1 MSSTSLFAELVK
13 SRKNRERIK
22 QLMTKEGE
30 KPEKGKE
37 NVEPEGGGSA
47 SGPDT
52 PGPTASAASIP
63 NGAAKNDTNAAVDQE
78 EISNPSSHSEQE
90 SASNSVIKIDFKK
103 VSVPTSLTKLP
114 MPPGINLED
123 IDSPT
128 SPSTPPES
136 KPARLSITK
145 DLPMPPSKSRTLI
158 VHLIVLN
165 LLSYDCDQWRF
176 LHIFHICAVSK
187 KDI

>member
-13 SRKNRERIK
+13 SRKNRERIMA
-22 QLMTKEGE
+22 LMTKEGE
-30 KPEKGKE
+30 KSEKGKE
-37 NVEPEGGGSA
+37 NVEPEGGGST

-52 PGPTASAASIP
+52 PGPTPVPSAIP
-63 NGAAKNDTNAAVDQE
+63 NGAAKVENIVAVEQE
-78 EISNPSSHSEQE
+78 ETSNQSCHSEEQTVNTSHSPER
-90 SASNSVIKIDFKK
+90 SKIDFKK

-136 KPARLSITK
+136 KPTRRSIIT
-145 DLPMPPSKSRTLI
+145 DLPMPPSKT
-158 VHLIVLN
+158 N
-165 LLSYDCDQWRF
+165 DSYFTFGCF
-176 LHIFHICAVSK
+176 E
-187 KDI
+187 